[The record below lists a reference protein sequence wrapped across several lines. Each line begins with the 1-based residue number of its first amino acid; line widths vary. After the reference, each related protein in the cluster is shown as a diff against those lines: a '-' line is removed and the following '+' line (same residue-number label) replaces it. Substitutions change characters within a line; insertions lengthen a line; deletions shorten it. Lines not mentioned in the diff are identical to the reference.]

1 MPHASLKLI
10 PGVDQN
16 RTLALNEAAISESNL
31 IRFVPDRQG
40 LGLVQKLGG
49 WTRFYSSPI
58 DSKVRCLWAWQTLND
73 ESYLA
78 VGAEESLSTISN
90 NSLRNISPQYYVVN
104 APVSFSTTA
113 GSPVVTITDVRSSID
128 DYDAVWIDTQV
139 TVGGLRL
146 QGLYRC
152 TALSANT
159 YSITA
164 TDVLGF
170 AQPATSTVVNGGDIP
185 DFTTTS
191 GSAIVTVALTD
202 HQYAVGDTV
211 TFLVATVVGGITIFG
226 NYVVADVPSANSFII
241 NASNTAATAQ
251 TLPINNGLARF
262 TYYNGIGPL
271 ASGSGYGI
279 SGYGTGGYG
288 TGIAPSAFRTMVT
301 IGAKGNGTTA
311 TISHT
316 TNVKLAVGTEVTV
329 SGITPLGYNTG
340 APILITGS
348 TSNVFNI
355 TNVVGN
361 GTTVTV
367 THDGSVAIETG
378 TFMTISGVNP
388 GAYNGNWAVTG
399 STTST
404 VSFASAVTTAYVSG
418 GLVASNTISYLNA
431 TTGAQTVSGIISINS
446 LTNLQAL
453 DWTLDNWGEI
463 LIACPNF
470 VSADPG
476 QPDDYLTG
484 GGIFY
489 YQPGTGSPIA
499 NIIPNAPPANHGI
512 FVAMPQ
518 RQIIAW
524 GSTFTG
530 IQDPLLI
537 RWSDVGNFNVWAG
550 DVTNQAGSYRIPK
563 GSTIV
568 GCIQGPQQGLVWTDL
583 AIWAMQYVGP
593 PYVYSFNEIGT
604 GCGLIAPKAA
614 ISMNGVVYWM
624 SQSQFFRLSGSGVE
638 PIACPIW
645 DVIFQDL
652 DTNNLNKIRI
662 APNSRFGEITWY
674 YPTIGNG
681 GEVSHY
687 VKYNV
692 YMNQWD
698 FGAIGRTAWI
708 NQSVF
713 GPPIGATTDNVI
725 VQHETSTDADGQAM
739 NSYFQTGYFQLNDG
753 DLLTFIDQF
762 WPDAK
767 WGYYGGVQN
776 ANLLLTFY
784 VTQYAGDTPIAYGPF
799 TLTEATQYVTPRLR
813 GRLVSIKI
821 ESNDVGTFWRL
832 GNMRYRF
839 QQDGKF

>member
-49 WTRFYSSPI
+49 WSRFYSSPI

-73 ESYLA
+73 ESYLS
-78 VGAEESLSTISN
+78 VGAEGSLSTISN

-170 AQPATSTVVNGGDIP
+170 DQPATSTVVNGGDIP
-185 DFTTTS
+185 DFTTTA

-202 HQYAVGDTV
+202 HQYVVGDTV
-211 TFLVATVVGGITIFG
+211 TFLVSTVVGGITIFG
-226 NYVVADVPSANSFII
+226 NYIVADVPSANSFII

-279 SGYGTGGYG
+279 GGYG
-288 TGIAPSAFRTMVT
+288 SGGYGSGIAPSAFRTMVT

-311 TISHT
+311 TLSHT

-329 SGITPLGYNTG
+329 SGVTPLGYNTG
-340 APILITGS
+340 APVLITAS

-355 TNVVGN
+355 TNVVGS

-367 THDGSVAIETG
+367 THDGSAAIETG

-388 GAYNGNWAVTG
+388 GAYNGTWAVTG

-418 GLVASNTISYLNA
+418 GIVASNTISYLNA
-431 TTGAQTVSGIISINS
+431 TTGAQTVSGLITINQ

-489 YQPGTGSPIA
+489 YQPGTGSPVA

-583 AIWAMQYVGP
+583 AVWAMQYVGP

-674 YPTIGNG
+674 YPTSGNG

-713 GPPIGATTDNVI
+713 GPPIGATTDNII

-753 DLLTFIDQF
+753 DLLTFVDQF

-767 WGYYGGVQN
+767 WGYYGGTQN

-784 VTQYAGDTPIAYGPF
+784 VTQYAGDQPIAYGPF

>member
-16 RTLALNEAAISESNL
+16 RTPALNEAAISESNL

-49 WTRFYSSPI
+49 WTRFYNSPI
-58 DSKVRCLWAWQTLND
+58 DSKVRCLWAWQTLNND
-73 ESYLA
+73 DYLA
-78 VGAEESLSTISN
+78 VGAEQSLNTISN
-90 NSLRNISPQYYVVN
+90 GSLRNITPQYYVVN
-104 APVSFSTTA
+104 APVSFSTTS
-113 GSPVVTITDVRSSID
+113 GSATVTITDTDSNID
-128 DYDAVWIDTQV
+128 DYDSVWIDTQV
-139 TVGGLRL
+139 SVGGLRL

-164 TDVLGF
+164 TDVLGYPS
-170 AQPATSTVVNGGDIP
+170 PATSTVSGGGSVP
-185 DFTTTS
+185 SFTTTA
-191 GSAIVTVALTD
+191 GSAIVTVSFNNHL
-202 HQYAVGDTV
+202 YEVGDTF
-211 TFLVATVVGGITIFG
+211 TLLLPITVGGITLFG
-226 NYVVADVPSANSFII
+226 NYVVADVIDPNTLVL
-241 NASNTAATAQ
+241 NAEFQAASAQ
-251 TLPINNGLARF
+251 TLPLNSGLARF

-279 SGYGTGGYG
+279 GGYG
-288 TGIAPSAFRTMVT
+288 SGGFGSGIPPTAFREMAT
-301 IGAKGNGTTA
+301 IGAKGDGTIA
-311 TISHT
+311 TISHS
-316 TNVKLAVGTEVTV
+316 TNAKFEIGTLVTV
-329 SGITPLGYNTG
+329 AGISPTGYQTG
-340 APILITGS
+340 TAVSITGS
-348 TSNVFNI
+348 TSHVFNV
-355 TNVVGN
+355 TNVVGD
-361 GTTVTV
+361 GTTVVV
-367 THDGSVAIETG
+367 THDGSAAIETG
-378 TFMTISGVNP
+378 TVFTLSGVNP
-388 GAYNGNWAVTG
+388 GAYNGTWTVTA
-399 STTST
+399 STATS
-404 VSFASAVTTAYVSG
+404 VSFASATTTAYVSG
-418 GLVASNTISYLNA
+418 GVVASNTIKYANA
-431 TTGAQTVSGIISINS
+431 TTGPQTIAGTITINQVTGLDAS
-446 LTNLQAL
+446 

-463 LIACPNF
+463 LVACPNN
-470 VSADPG
+470 VASDPG
-476 QPDDYLTG
+476 QPDNYFTG
-484 GGIFY
+484 GGIY
-489 YQPGTGSPIA
+489 YYEPGTGSPVA
-499 NIIPNAPPANHGI
+499 NIISTAPPANRGI

-518 RQIIAW
+518 RQLIAW

-530 IQDPLLI
+530 IIDPLLI

-563 GSTIV
+563 GSEIV

-583 AIWAMQYVGP
+583 AVWAMQYVGP

-604 GCGLIAPKAA
+604 GCGLIAPKAS

-638 PIACPIW
+638 PIPCPIW

-652 DTNNLNKIRI
+652 DENNLDKIRV

-674 YPTIGNG
+674 YPTKGNG

-713 GPPIGATTDNVI
+713 GPPIGATPDNVI
-725 VQHETSTDADGQAM
+725 VQHETSTDADGQPM

-753 DLLTFIDQF
+753 DVLTFIDQW

-776 ANLLLTFY
+776 ANLKLTFY
-784 VTQYAGDTPIAYGPF
+784 VTQYAGDTPIAFGPF
-799 TLTEATQYVTPRLR
+799 TLTQATDYVTPRLR

-821 ESNDVGTFWRL
+821 ESDDVGTFWRL
-832 GNMRYRF
+832 GNMRYRW
-839 QQDGKF
+839 QPDGKF

>member
-1 MPHASLKLI
+1 MPHASLKLL

-16 RTLALNEAAISESNL
+16 KTPALNEAAISESNL
-31 IRFVPDRQG
+31 IRFVPDRSG

-49 WTRFYSSPI
+49 WTRFYNSPI

-78 VGAEESLSTISN
+78 VGAEGSLSTISN

-104 APVSFSTTA
+104 APVSFSTTS
-113 GSPVVTITDVRSSID
+113 GSAVVTITDVDANID

-146 QGLYRC
+146 QGLYQC

-164 TDVLGF
+164 RDVLGF
-170 AQPATSTVVNGGDIP
+170 EQPATSTVSNGGDVA
-185 DFTTTS
+185 DFTTTA
-191 GSAIVTVALTD
+191 GSALVTVTLTD
-202 HQYAVGDTV
+202 HQYAVGDTA
-211 TFLVATVVGGITIFG
+211 TFLVSTTVGGITIFG
-226 NYVVADVPSANSFII
+226 NYVVADVPSANTFII

-279 SGYGTGGYG
+279 GGYG
-288 TGIAPSAFRTMVT
+288 SGGYGSGIPPTAFREMAT

-329 SGITPLGYNTG
+329 SGITPIGYNTG
-340 APILITGS
+340 APVTITAS

-388 GAYNGNWAVTG
+388 GAYNATWQVTG

-418 GLVASNTISYLNA
+418 GVVASNTISYLNA
-431 TTGAQTVSGIISINS
+431 TTGAQTVAGTIAVNQ
-446 LTNLQAL
+446 LTNMQAL

-499 NIIPNAPPANHGI
+499 NIIPNAPPANHGV

-652 DTNNLNKIRI
+652 DTSNLNKIRV
-662 APNSRFGEITWY
+662 AANSRFGEISWF
-674 YPTIGNG
+674 YPTNSNG

-713 GPPIGATTDNVI
+713 GPPIGATTENII

-753 DLLTFIDQF
+753 DVLTFVDQF

-767 WGYYGGVQN
+767 WGYYGGTQN

-784 VTQYAGDTPIAYGPF
+784 VTQYAGDPPIAYGPF

-832 GNMRYRF
+832 GNMRYRW

>member
-1 MPHASLKLI
+1 MPHNSLRLI

-16 RTLALNEAAISESNL
+16 KTPALNEAAISSTNL
-31 IRFVPDRQG
+31 IRFVPDRSG

-49 WTRFYSSPI
+49 WTRFYNAPI
-58 DSKVRCLWAWQTLND
+58 DSTVRCLWAWQTLND

-78 VGAEESLSTISN
+78 VGAEASLNTISN
-90 NSLRNISPQYYVVN
+90 NILRNITPQYYVVN
-104 APVSFSTTA
+104 PPVNFSTVS
-113 GSPVVTITDVRSSID
+113 GSSTVTIVDTTSNID
-128 DYDAVWIDTQV
+128 DYDAVLIETQV

-146 QGLYRC
+146 QGLYQC

-164 TDVLGF
+164 RDVLGS
-170 AQPATSTVVNGGDIP
+170 PELATSTVLNGGDTP
-185 DFTTTS
+185 TFTTSS
-191 GSAIVTVALTD
+191 GSAIVTVDLND
-202 HQYAVGDTV
+202 HLYSVGDTF
-211 TFLVATVVGGITIFG
+211 TLLVSITVGGITLFG
-226 NYVVADVPSANSFII
+226 NYVVADVPSANQLII
-241 NASNTAATAQ
+241 NASNLASTTQA
-251 TLPINNGLARF
+251 LPLNNGLARF

-279 SGYGTGGYG
+279 GGYGSGGYG
-288 TGIAPSAFRTMVT
+288 TGIPPSNFRTMAT
-301 IGAKGNGTTA
+301 IGAKGDGTTA
-311 TISHT
+311 TVSHT
-316 TNVKLAVGTEVTV
+316 TNTKLPVGTLVTV
-329 SGITPLGYNTG
+329 TAISPAGYRTGGAVSIT
-340 APILITGS
+340 AS
-348 TSNVFNI
+348 TSNVFDVL
-355 TNVVGN
+355 NVVGT

-367 THDGSVAIETG
+367 THNGSAAIELG
-378 TFMTISGVNP
+378 TVFTLSGVNP
-388 GAYNGNWAVTG
+388 GAYNGTWTVTA
-399 STTST
+399 STATS

-431 TTGAQTVSGIISINS
+431 TTGPQTVAGTITVNQVTG
-446 LTNLQAL
+446 LTAQ

-463 LIACPNF
+463 LIACPRGIG
-470 VSADPG
+470 SDPG
-476 QPDDYLTG
+476 QPDNTLVG

-489 YQPGTGSPIA
+489 WQPGSGNPVAT
-499 NIIPNAPPANHGI
+499 IIPNAPVENNGI

-518 RQIIAW
+518 RQLIAW

-530 IQDPLLI
+530 IRDPLLI
-537 RWSDVGNFNVWAG
+537 RWSDVGDFNVWAG
-550 DVTNQAGSYRIPK
+550 NVTNQAGSYRIPK
-563 GSTIV
+563 GSKIV

-604 GCGLIAPKAA
+604 GCGLIAPKAC
-614 ISMNGVVYWM
+614 ISMNGIVYWM
-624 SQSQFFRLSGSGVE
+624 SQSQFFKLSGSGVE

-652 DTNNLNKIRI
+652 DTNNLDKIRI
-662 APNSRFGEITWY
+662 APNSRFGEVTWY
-674 YPTIGNG
+674 YPTVGNG

-687 VKYNV
+687 AKYNI
-692 YMNQWD
+692 YLNQWD

-713 GPPIGATTDNVI
+713 GPPIGATPDNVI

-739 NSYFQTGYFQLNDG
+739 NSFFQTGYFQLNDG
-753 DLLTFIDQF
+753 DVLTFVDQF

-767 WGYYGGVQN
+767 WGYYGGTQN

-784 VTQYAGDTPIAYGPF
+784 VTQYAGETPIAYGPF
-799 TLTEATQYVTPRLR
+799 TLTESTEYVTPRLR

-832 GNMRYRF
+832 GNMRYRW

>member
-49 WTRFYSSPI
+49 WTRFYNSPI

-78 VGAEESLSTISN
+78 VGAEGSLSTISN

-170 AQPATSTVVNGGDIP
+170 DQPATSTVVNGGDIP
-185 DFTTTS
+185 DFTTTA

-202 HQYAVGDTV
+202 HQYVVGDTV
-211 TFLVATVVGGITIFG
+211 TFLVSTVVGGITIFG
-226 NYVVADVPSANSFII
+226 NYIVADVPSANSFII

-279 SGYGTGGYG
+279 GGYG
-288 TGIAPSAFRTMVT
+288 SGGYGSGIAPSAFRTMVT

-311 TISHT
+311 TLSHT

-329 SGITPLGYNTG
+329 SGVTPLGYNTG
-340 APILITGS
+340 APVLITAS

-367 THDGSVAIETG
+367 THDGSAAIETG

-388 GAYNGNWAVTG
+388 GAYNGTWAVTG

-418 GLVASNTISYLNA
+418 GIVASNTISYLNA
-431 TTGAQTVSGIISINS
+431 TTGAQTVSGLITINQ

-489 YQPGTGSPIA
+489 YQPGTGSPVA

-583 AIWAMQYVGP
+583 AVWAMQYVGP

-674 YPTIGNG
+674 YPTSGNG

-713 GPPIGATTDNVI
+713 GPPIGATTDNII

-753 DLLTFIDQF
+753 DLLTFVDQF

-767 WGYYGGVQN
+767 WGYYGGTQN

-784 VTQYAGDTPIAYGPF
+784 VTQYAGDQPIAYGPF

>member
-1 MPHASLKLI
+1 MPHASLKLL

-16 RTLALNEAAISESNL
+16 KTPALNEAAISSTNL
-31 IRFVPDRQG
+31 IRFVPDRSG

-49 WTRFYSSPI
+49 WTRFYNAPI
-58 DSKVRCLWAWQTLND
+58 DSTVRCLWAWQTLND

-78 VGAEESLSTISN
+78 VGAEASLNTISN
-90 NSLRNISPQYYVVN
+90 NILRNITPQYYVVN
-104 APVSFSTTA
+104 PPVNFSTVS
-113 GSPVVTITDVRSSID
+113 GSSTVTIVDTTSNID
-128 DYDAVWIDTQV
+128 DYDAVLIETQV

-146 QGLYRC
+146 QGLYQC

-164 TDVLGF
+164 RDVLGS
-170 AQPATSTVVNGGDIP
+170 PELATSTVLNGGDTP
-185 DFTTTS
+185 TFTTSS
-191 GSAIVTVALTD
+191 GSAIVTVDLND
-202 HQYAVGDTV
+202 HLYSVGDTF
-211 TFLVATVVGGITIFG
+211 TLLVSITVGGITLFG
-226 NYVVADVPSANSFII
+226 NYVVADVPSANQLII
-241 NASNTAATAQ
+241 NASNLASTTQ
-251 TLPINNGLARF
+251 TLPLNNGLARF

-279 SGYGTGGYG
+279 GGYGSGGYG
-288 TGIAPSAFRTMVT
+288 TGIPPSNFRTMAT
-301 IGAKGNGTTA
+301 IGAKGDGTTA
-311 TISHT
+311 TVSHT
-316 TNVKLAVGTEVTV
+316 TNTKLPVGTLVTV
-329 SGITPLGYNTG
+329 TGISPAGYQTG
-340 APILITGS
+340 GAVAITAS
-348 TSNVFNI
+348 TSNVFDVL
-355 TNVVGN
+355 NVVGT

-367 THDGSVAIETG
+367 THNGSAAIELG
-378 TFMTISGVNP
+378 TVFTLSGVNP
-388 GAYNGNWAVTG
+388 GAYNGTWTVTA
-399 STTST
+399 STATS

-431 TTGAQTVSGIISINS
+431 TTGPQTVAGTITVNQVTG
-446 LTNLQAL
+446 LTAQ

-463 LIACPNF
+463 LIACPRGIG
-470 VSADPG
+470 SDPG
-476 QPDDYLTG
+476 QPDNTLVG

-489 YQPGTGSPIA
+489 WQPGSGNPVAT
-499 NIIPNAPPANHGI
+499 IIPNAPVENNGI

-518 RQIIAW
+518 RQLIAW

-530 IQDPLLI
+530 IRDPLLI
-537 RWSDVGNFNVWAG
+537 RWSDVGDFNVWAG
-550 DVTNQAGSYRIPK
+550 NVTNQAGSYRIPK
-563 GSTIV
+563 GSKIV

-604 GCGLIAPKAA
+604 GCGLIAPKAC
-614 ISMNGVVYWM
+614 ISMNGIVYWM
-624 SQSQFFRLSGSGVE
+624 SQSQFFKLSGSGVE

-652 DTNNLNKIRI
+652 DTNNLDKIRI
-662 APNSRFGEITWY
+662 APNSRFGEVTWY
-674 YPTIGNG
+674 YPTVGNG

-687 VKYNV
+687 AKYNI
-692 YMNQWD
+692 YLNQWD

-713 GPPIGATTDNVI
+713 GPPIGATPDNVI

-739 NSYFQTGYFQLNDG
+739 NSFFQTGYFQLNDG
-753 DLLTFIDQF
+753 DVLTFVDQF

-767 WGYYGGVQN
+767 WGYYGGTQN

-784 VTQYAGDTPIAYGPF
+784 VTQYAGETPIAYGPF
-799 TLTEATQYVTPRLR
+799 TLTESTEYVTPRLR

-832 GNMRYRF
+832 GNMRYRW

>member
-49 WTRFYSSPI
+49 WSRFYNSPI

-73 ESYLA
+73 ESYLS
-78 VGAEESLSTISN
+78 VGAESSLNTIN
-90 NSLRNISPQYYVVN
+90 NGSLRNISPQYSVVN
-104 APVSFSTTA
+104 PPVSFSTVS
-113 GSPVVTITDVRSSID
+113 GSAVVTITDVNANID
-128 DYDAVWIDTQV
+128 DYDAVWINTQV

-152 TALSANT
+152 TAISANT

-170 AQPATSTVVNGGDIP
+170 DQPATSTVVNGGDVA
-185 DFTTTS
+185 DFTTTAN
-191 GSAIVTVALTD
+191 SAIVTVTLTA

-211 TFLVATVVGGITIFG
+211 TFLVSTIVGGISIFG
-226 NYVVADVPSANSFII
+226 NYVVVDVPSANTFII

-251 TLPINNGLARF
+251 TRPINNGLARF

-279 SGYGTGGYG
+279 GGYG
-288 TGIAPSAFRTMVT
+288 SGGYGSGIPPTAFRIMTT

-311 TISHT
+311 TLSHT
-316 TNVKLAVGTEVTV
+316 TNIKLAIGTEVTV
-329 SGITPLGYNTG
+329 SGITPVGYNTG
-340 APILITGS
+340 APVLITAS
-348 TSNVFNI
+348 TSNIFNI

-367 THDGSVAIETG
+367 THDGSAAIEVG

-388 GAYNGNWAVTG
+388 GAYNGTWAVTG

-418 GLVASNTISYLNA
+418 GIVASNTISYLNA
-431 TTGAQTVSGIISINS
+431 TTGAQTVAGTITVNQ
-446 LTNLQAL
+446 LTNMQAL

-470 VSADPG
+470 VSTDPG
-476 QPDDYLTG
+476 QTDDYLTG

-489 YQPGTGSPIA
+489 NQPAAGNPVAT
-499 NIIPNAPPANHGI
+499 IIPTAPPANRGI
-512 FVAMPQ
+512 FVSMPQ

-524 GSTFTG
+524 GSTFNG
-530 IQDPLLI
+530 IIDPLLI
-537 RWSDVGNFNVWAG
+537 RWSDVGDFNVWAG
-550 DVTNQAGSYRIPK
+550 TVTNQAGSYRIPK
-563 GSTIV
+563 GSKIV

-604 GCGLIAPKAA
+604 GCGLIAPKAS

-652 DTNNLNKIRI
+652 DTNNLDKIRV
-662 APNSRFGEITWY
+662 APNSRFGEVTWY
-674 YPTIGNG
+674 YPTNSNG

-713 GPPIGATTDNVI
+713 GPPIGATTNNII

-753 DLLTFIDQF
+753 DVLTFVDQF

-767 WGYYGGVQN
+767 WGYYAGTQN

-784 VTQYAGDTPIAYGPF
+784 VTQYAGDQPIAYGPF

>member
-1 MPHASLKLI
+1 MPHASLKLL

-16 RTLALNEAAISESNL
+16 KTPALNEAAISESNL
-31 IRFVPDRQG
+31 IRFVPDRSG

-49 WTRFYSSPI
+49 WTRFYNSPI

-78 VGAEESLSTISN
+78 VGAEGSLSTISN

-104 APVSFSTTA
+104 APVSFSTTS
-113 GSPVVTITDVRSSID
+113 GSAVVTITDVDANID

-146 QGLYRC
+146 QGLYQC

-164 TDVLGF
+164 RDVLGF
-170 AQPATSTVVNGGDIP
+170 EQPATSTVSNGGDVA
-185 DFTTTS
+185 DFTTTA
-191 GSAIVTVALTD
+191 GSALVTVTLTD
-202 HQYAVGDTV
+202 HQYAVGDTA
-211 TFLVATVVGGITIFG
+211 TFLVSTTVGGITIFG
-226 NYVVADVPSANSFII
+226 NYVVADVPSANTFII

-279 SGYGTGGYG
+279 GGYG
-288 TGIAPSAFRTMVT
+288 SGGYGSGIPPTAFREMAT

-329 SGITPLGYNTG
+329 SGITPIGYNTG
-340 APILITGS
+340 APVTITAS

-367 THDGSVAIETG
+367 THDGSAAIETG

-388 GAYNGNWAVTG
+388 GAYNGTWQVTG

-418 GLVASNTISYLNA
+418 GVVASNTISYLNA
-431 TTGAQTVSGIISINS
+431 TTGAQTVAGTIAVNQ
-446 LTNLQAL
+446 LTNMQAL

-652 DTNNLNKIRI
+652 DTSNLNKIRV
-662 APNSRFGEITWY
+662 AANSRFGEISWF
-674 YPTIGNG
+674 YPTNSNG

-713 GPPIGATTDNVI
+713 GPPIGATTENII

-753 DLLTFIDQF
+753 DVLTFVDQF

-767 WGYYGGVQN
+767 WGYYGGTQN

-784 VTQYAGDTPIAYGPF
+784 VTQYAGDPPIAYGPF

-832 GNMRYRF
+832 GNMRYRW

>member
-49 WTRFYSSPI
+49 WSRFYSSPI

-73 ESYLA
+73 ESYLS
-78 VGAEESLSTISN
+78 VGAEGSLSTISN

-170 AQPATSTVVNGGDIP
+170 DQPATSTVVNGGDIP
-185 DFTTTS
+185 DFTTTA

-202 HQYAVGDTV
+202 HQYVVGDTV
-211 TFLVATVVGGITIFG
+211 TFLVSTVVGGITIFG
-226 NYVVADVPSANSFII
+226 NYIVADVPSANSFII

-279 SGYGTGGYG
+279 GGYG
-288 TGIAPSAFRTMVT
+288 SGGYGSGIAPSAFRTMVT

-311 TISHT
+311 TLSHT

-329 SGITPLGYNTG
+329 SGVTPLGYNTG
-340 APILITGS
+340 APILITAS

-367 THDGSVAIETG
+367 THDGSAAIETG

-388 GAYNGNWAVTG
+388 GAYNGTWAVTG

-418 GLVASNTISYLNA
+418 GIVASNTISYLNA
-431 TTGAQTVSGIISINS
+431 TTGAQTVSGLITINQ

-489 YQPGTGSPIA
+489 YQPGTGSPVA

-583 AIWAMQYVGP
+583 AVWAMQYVGP

-674 YPTIGNG
+674 YPTSGNG

-713 GPPIGATTDNVI
+713 GPPIGATTDNII

-753 DLLTFIDQF
+753 DLLTFVDQF

-767 WGYYGGVQN
+767 WGYYGGTQN

-784 VTQYAGDTPIAYGPF
+784 VTQYAGDQPIAYGPF